1 MAVLADKKMVGAE
14 FQKSFEIVRVQYNY
28 ANDTGAQADYD
39 VLEAAGACV
48 VKLLHAHVK
57 TAVTSGGS
65 LVMDL
70 GKEAGGT
77 EFWSNKAVANLTL
90 DSMHAVDAIAGTSGV
105 ELTEG
110 EKIVLGIEAADGT
123 AGKIE
128 FVFAIMAR

>member
-1 MAVLADKKMVGAE
+1 MAALADRKYVGAQ
-14 FQKSFEIVRVQYNY
+14 FQNDMEIVRVTYDF
-28 ANDTGAQADYD
+28 AEDTGAVADYD
-39 VLEAAGACV
+39 VLEATGNCV

-65 LVMDL
+65 LVVDL
-70 GKEAGGT
+70 GKAAGGA
-77 EFWSNKAVANLTL
+77 EFWSNKAVAALTL

-110 EKIVLGIEAADGT
+110 EKVVLGLEAAAAT

-128 FVFAIMAR
+128 FVFAVMAR